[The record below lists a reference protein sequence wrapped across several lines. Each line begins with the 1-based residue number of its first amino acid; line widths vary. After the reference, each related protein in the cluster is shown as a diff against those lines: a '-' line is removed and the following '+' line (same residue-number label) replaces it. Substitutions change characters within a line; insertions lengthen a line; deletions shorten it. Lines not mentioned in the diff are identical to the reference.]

1 MKVSKYYYI
10 ILGIICL
17 SIGIFAVLHWNY
29 IAEDYRVANTKTEI
43 KPIIINGTEEWGY
56 LRSSVFYKKNVFM
69 PDAILLAADCEES
82 TLPKLEIQKRTL
94 ENNDHTPRFYLYE
107 LDYPY
112 QLSKNSDT
120 DTVLI
125 KKGDCLFKFIML
137 KYDGPYN

>member
-10 ILGIICL
+10 TLGIVCL
-17 SIGIFAVLHWNY
+17 TIGIFAVSHWNH
-29 IAEDYRVANTKTEI
+29 IAEDYRVANTTTEI

-56 LRSSVFYKKNVFM
+56 LRSTVFYKKNVFI
-69 PDAILLAADCEES
+69 PDAILVSADCEES
-82 TLPKLEIQKRTL
+82 ILEKLDIQKRTL

-112 QLSKNSDT
+112 QLSKKRDT

-125 KKGDCLFKFIML
+125 EKGDCLLKFLML
-137 KYDGPYN
+137 KYDGPHK